1 MQDPGALSWTTVVS
15 RGASKRVIT
24 PRFQNKQKIGNDGD
38 IKLVSKVIYED
49 EDLKDQLVARKA
61 TALVQQALTPGS
73 VLFSFPGSLFKHRTD
88 AYDEIIKQCGET
100 VGDGGLRCISEYG
113 QRTSGDLMV
122 EALFASAEG
131 THKSLFSGVEIGD
144 VTYKASLSHDK
155 LVGDSIVHVQL
166 NILRMCDEA
175 TFVSE
180 LTRSLRYYGR
190 VIQMKKFTCR
200 GYFEGQISVILDT
213 SVGYLNSDGDMV
225 PCEDLT
231 RMLYLREWDVY
242 APASFKGA
250 APVCH
255 FCRQSGHVRKNCPD
269 LAKRKCF
276 NCRGFGHTARFCK
289 VRNEQTDAE
298 LIEDY
303 LELSSGTG
311 DEVQDKA
318 NGEKDD
324 AEMSLAREEKDFNAN
339 PTGTAASKFASSDVA
354 ITMDTRES
362 RYESEVNASGASG
375 SSGSGVS
382 GVPGAVGAVVPG
394 VPGVVGA
401 GVPGVLGVA
410 SAVIPSVS
418 GAGVPGVAASGSKG
432 GNGASRSSGSAKN
445 NGKSSLPKP
454 NDHLSKAK
462 HYINENKNGFTVKNS
477 SYGSARRA

>member
-1 MQDPGALSWTTVVS
+1 
-15 RGASKRVIT
+15 
-24 PRFQNKQKIGNDGD
+24 
-38 IKLVSKVIYED
+38 
-49 EDLKDQLVARKA
+49 
-61 TALVQQALTPGS
+61 
-73 VLFSFPGSLFKHRTD
+73 
-88 AYDEIIKQCGET
+88 
-100 VGDGGLRCISEYG
+100 
-113 QRTSGDLMV
+113 
-122 EALFASAEG
+122 
-131 THKSLFSGVEIGD
+131 
-144 VTYKASLSHDK
+144 
-155 LVGDSIVHVQL
+155 
-166 NILRMCDEA
+166 
-175 TFVSE
+175 
-180 LTRSLRYYGR
+180 
-190 VIQMKKFTCR
+190 
-200 GYFEGQISVILDT
+200 
-213 SVGYLNSDGDMV
+213 
-225 PCEDLT
+225 
-231 RMLYLREWDVY
+231 
-242 APASFKGA
+242 
-250 APVCH
+250 
-255 FCRQSGHVRKNCPD
+255 
-269 LAKRKCF
+269 
-276 NCRGFGHTARFCK
+276 

-311 DEVQDKA
+311 DKVQDKA

-418 GAGVPGVAASGSKG
+418 GAGVPVVAASGSKG

-477 SYGSARRA
+477 SSGSARRA

>member
-1 MQDPGALSWTTVVS
+1 
-15 RGASKRVIT
+15 
-24 PRFQNKQKIGNDGD
+24 
-38 IKLVSKVIYED
+38 
-49 EDLKDQLVARKA
+49 
-61 TALVQQALTPGS
+61 
-73 VLFSFPGSLFKHRTD
+73 
-88 AYDEIIKQCGET
+88 
-100 VGDGGLRCISEYG
+100 
-113 QRTSGDLMV
+113 
-122 EALFASAEG
+122 
-131 THKSLFSGVEIGD
+131 
-144 VTYKASLSHDK
+144 
-155 LVGDSIVHVQL
+155 
-166 NILRMCDEA
+166 
-175 TFVSE
+175 
-180 LTRSLRYYGR
+180 
-190 VIQMKKFTCR
+190 
-200 GYFEGQISVILDT
+200 
-213 SVGYLNSDGDMV
+213 MV
-225 PCEDLT
+225 PCENLT

-382 GVPGAVGAVVPG
+382 GVSGVPGIAVAVVPGVPGAVGAVVPG

-410 SAVIPSVS
+410 SAVIPGVS

-432 GNGASRSSGSAKN
+432 GNGASRSSGSSGSSGSAKN

-477 SYGSARRA
+477 SSGSARRA

>member
-1 MQDPGALSWTTVVS
+1 V
-15 RGASKRVIT
+15 
-24 PRFQNKQKIGNDGD
+24 KI
-38 IKLVSKVIYED
+38 L
-49 EDLKDQLVARKA
+49 
-61 TALVQQALTPGS
+61 
-73 VLFSFPGSLFKHRTD
+73 
-88 AYDEIIKQCGET
+88 
-100 VGDGGLRCISEYG
+100 
-113 QRTSGDLMV
+113 
-122 EALFASAEG
+122 
-131 THKSLFSGVEIGD
+131 
-144 VTYKASLSHDK
+144 
-155 LVGDSIVHVQL
+155 
-166 NILRMCDEA
+166 
-175 TFVSE
+175 
-180 LTRSLRYYGR
+180 
-190 VIQMKKFTCR
+190 
-200 GYFEGQISVILDT
+200 
-213 SVGYLNSDGDMV
+213 
-225 PCEDLT
+225 
-231 RMLYLREWDVY
+231 
-242 APASFKGA
+242 
-250 APVCH
+250 PVC
-255 FCRQSGHVRKNCPD
+255 C
-269 LAKRKCF
+269 
-276 NCRGFGHTARFCK
+276 
-289 VRNEQTDAE
+289 
-298 LIEDY
+298 
-303 LELSSGTG
+303 TG

-382 GVPGAVGAVVPG
+382 GVPGIAVAVVPGVPGAVGAVVPG

-477 SYGSARRA
+477 SSGSARRA

>member
-24 PRFQNKQKIGNDGD
+24 PRFQNKQKNGNDGA
-38 IKLVSKVIYED
+38 IKLISKVMYED

-73 VLFSFPGSLFKHRTD
+73 VLFAFPGSLFKHRTD

-131 THKSLFSGVEIGD
+131 THKALSAGVEVGD

-213 SVGYLNSDGDMV
+213 SVGYLNSEGDMV
-225 PCEDLT
+225 QCESLT

-269 LAKRKCF
+269 LAKRMCF

-289 VRNEQTDAE
+289 VEKGDSE
-298 LIEDY
+298 LIQDY
-303 LELSSGTG
+303 LDLSSGTG
-311 DEVQDKA
+311 KKVQDEVNA
-318 NGEKDD
+318 ENDD
-324 AEMSLAREEKDFNAN
+324 AEMPLAKEVKDFNASH
-339 PTGTAASKFASSDVA
+339 TGTAASKFASSDVA
-354 ITMDTRES
+354 LYMDTREPT
-362 RYESEVNASGASG
+362 YESELAASASAAGASG
-375 SSGSGVS
+375 GVSGVS
-382 GVPGAVGAVVPG
+382 GANVPG
-394 VPGVVGA
+394 VTGNGVSGVSGA
-401 GVPGVLGVA
+401 G
-410 SAVIPSVS
+410 IPVVS
-418 GAGVPGVAASGSKG
+418 GAGVPGVAAFGSKG
-432 GNGASRSSGSAKN
+432 GNVASGSSGSSGSSGPSSSAKN
-445 NGKSSLPKP
+445 NGKSILPKP

-477 SYGSARRA
+477 SSGSARRA